1 MGMSTSS
8 GPLIADQPLGRRQR
22 AGVIGFV
29 NDGQSHAVLRDAL
42 SAYSSETIDLR
53 RGDVRTATEVMAR
66 TDSPDILIVDIS
78 GVSAPMQ
85 ALSNLADVVEPGVQ
99 VLVIGDAVDVDFYR
113 QVTRGLGV
121 AEYIFKPISREMV
134 GRYFGPLIS
143 RQAIPVEADRG
154 GRMVAVIGARGGVG
168 ATTIAANLAWQ
179 FGVLSNRH
187 TVLVEADLHRGA
199 AAAMLLGTTVGS
211 GLKMA
216 LERPDRI
223 DSLFIERS
231 AQAVSGRLHLLASEE
246 KFGVRTEPA
255 PGAAQRL
262 IETLRLRYN
271 FVIVDIPPV
280 ALLNHFDLLDLAHH
294 RVVVLDPSLS
304 GLRDALRVVAIPN
317 GPFQP
322 QRPTVV
328 LNRYDPKSGL
338 TPQRIEAEAGITV
351 DITVADLGSQF
362 TQYSNL
368 GKPAIERF
376 KPFRQAVLDLAHEV
390 GLGAAVESG
399 GAAASSGRQKLGNP
413 LVRLLGRST
422 VSATP

>member
-66 TDSPDILIVDIS
+66 TESPDILIVDIS

-85 ALSNLADVVEPGVQ
+85 ALSNLADVVEPGIQ

-187 TVLVEADLHRGA
+187 TVLE
-199 AAAMLLGTTVGS
+199 GT
-211 GLKMA
+211 
-216 LERPDRI
+216 
-223 DSLFIERS
+223 
-231 AQAVSGRLHLLASEE
+231 
-246 KFGVRTEPA
+246 VR
-255 PGAAQRL
+255 
-262 IETLRLRYN
+262 
-271 FVIVDIPPV
+271 DC
-280 ALLNHFDLLDLAHH
+280 
-294 RVVVLDPSLS
+294 
-304 GLRDALRVVAIPN
+304 RD
-317 GPFQP
+317 
-322 QRPTVV
+322 T
-328 LNRYDPKSGL
+328 
-338 TPQRIEAEAGITV
+338 QRIAQSGKAWVEHHDTMVSKIEKIEMV
-351 DITVADLGSQF
+351 QQSNRRDIYDD
-362 TQYSNL
+362 
-368 GKPAIERF
+368 KIIP
-376 KPFRQAVLDLAHEV
+376 
-390 GLGAAVESG
+390 
-399 GAAASSGRQKLGNP
+399 
-413 LVRLLGRST
+413 
-422 VSATP
+422 